1 MPKIQTVT
9 PTAPM
14 AVLLWQSFPCTIFYL
29 IANGLFFMQCH
40 AYYFYLTG
48 LILVTD
54 AIAPMG
60 LPTGKHHIGTQEIE
74 INGKRAM
81 IAGTQT
87 LCGR

>member
-1 MPKIQTVT
+1 MLSI
-9 PTAPM
+9 
-14 AVLLWQSFPCTIFYL
+14 
-29 IANGLFFMQCH
+29 
-40 AYYFYLTG
+40 TG

-54 AIAPMG
+54 AISAMG

-74 INGKRAM
+74 ISGKVAT